1 MSTVR
6 FRFPSP
12 GWVFGVIFCF
22 VLLLGGAG
30 LYHHMQTYQKFRK
43 SEAITYAKSIERAII
58 DFSQEYGGLYP
69 VADSA
74 TEGDIDVTSA
84 PGSAT
89 IRILAG
95 KDSRNARG
103 MDFLGD
109 MKQAKMDK
117 DGRWIGGVIYADSP
131 GGGSFGVVDPWGNPY
146 HIRMDTD
153 FDGKVAD
160 PRSPS
165 LPLVPGRVIV
175 WSAGTDRDP
184 ATWEDNIKSWKDNS
198 VQPALK

>member
-6 FRFPSP
+6 FRFPSL
-12 GWVFGVIFCF
+12 GWGAWFLIGF
-22 VLLLGGAG
+22 VVLVVLASFQPTSRLSP
-30 LYHHMQTYQKFRK
+30 KFRK
-43 SEAITYAKSIERAII
+43 SEAITYAKAIERAVI
-58 DFSQEYGGLYP
+58 DFSRENGDLYP
-69 VADSA
+69 VGDSA

-89 IRILAG
+89 IRILVG

-153 FDGKVAD
+153 FNGSVAD

-165 LPLVPGRVIV
+165 LPPVSERVIV
-175 WSAGTDRDP
+175 WSAGADRDL